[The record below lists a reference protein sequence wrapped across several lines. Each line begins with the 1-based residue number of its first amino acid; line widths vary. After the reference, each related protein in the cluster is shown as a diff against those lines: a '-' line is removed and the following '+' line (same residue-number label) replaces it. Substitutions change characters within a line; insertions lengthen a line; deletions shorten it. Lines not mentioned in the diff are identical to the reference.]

1 MFKFIKNL
9 IPVSRKRYIRE
20 TEFLKAD
27 INVLENKVENLLKDK
42 EFIKGLMKED
52 NGTINLL
59 EDILDGK
66 NIEINKL
73 ELKNETTSKFLQEE
87 RQRNA
92 DMFKQ
97 LMDFIDKQE
106 GSQVKA
112 VG

>member
-1 MFKFIKNL
+1 MFKFINNL
-9 IPVSRKRYIRE
+9 IPISRKRYKRE
-20 TEFLKAD
+20 LGLLKAD
-27 INVLENKVENLLKDK
+27 ILVLENKIDNLQKDK

-52 NGTINLL
+52 KETIDLL
-59 EDILDGK
+59 EDILGGK
-66 NIEINKL
+66 NREINRL

-92 DMFKQ
+92 DLFKQ

>member
-1 MFKFIKNL
+1 MFKFINNL
-9 IPVSRKRYIRE
+9 IPISRKRYKRE
-20 TEFLKAD
+20 VGLLKAD
-27 INVLENKVENLLKDK
+27 ILVLENKIDNLQKDK

-52 NGTINLL
+52 KETIDLL
-59 EDILDGK
+59 EDILGGK
-66 NIEINKL
+66 NREINRL

-92 DMFKQ
+92 DLFKQ

>member
-1 MFKFIKNL
+1 MFKFINNL
-9 IPVSRKRYIRE
+9 IPISRKRYKRE
-20 TEFLKAD
+20 VGLLKAD
-27 INVLENKVENLLKDK
+27 ILVLENKVDNLQKDK
-42 EFIKGLMKED
+42 EFIKGLMNED
-52 NGTINLL
+52 KGTIDLL

-66 NIEINKL
+66 NREINRL

-92 DMFKQ
+92 DLFKQ